1 MNDVTGDAQ
10 RTKPSTDLF
19 RSGYD
24 AIDWSTN
31 CYSAVNN
38 KQSKAAKETEV
49 TIQDAEQAT
58 N

>member
-19 RSGYD
+19 RTGYD
-24 AIDWSTN
+24 AIDWSKPSTDT
-31 CYSAVNN
+31 N
-38 KQSKAAKETEV
+38 KQVDKSNKEIEA
-49 TIQDAEQAT
+49 ILQDAEPAT